1 MLQITNLSKKFGT
14 NEVLK
19 DVSITVNKGEVVS
32 VLGSSGSGKTTLL
45 RCAAF
50 LEKSDKGIITFD
62 NISFDMKKASA
73 EDIKKIRKKMGFV
86 FQNFNLFLNKT
97 AKENITEGLIYG
109 YGYDKKKAEEIAISS
124 LERVGLAD
132 RKDYYPVKLSGGQ
145 QQRVAIARALSSSPD
160 IVLLDEP
167 TSALDPE
174 LTAEVLETIQSLA
187 KDGTTMLL
195 VTHEIAFA
203 KDVSD
208 RIVFMDDGVIAEEND
223 AKAFFENPEKERTKQ
238 FLRKYRQSWE

>member
-1 MLQITNLSKKFGT
+1 MLQITNLRKNFGT
-14 NEVLK
+14 HEVLK
-19 DVSITVNKGEVVS
+19 DVSITVNNGEVVS

-50 LEKSDKGIITFD
+50 LEKSDKGMLSFD
-62 NISFDMKKASA
+62 DISFDMNRASA
-73 EDIKKIRKKMGFV
+73 QDIKQIRKKMGFV

-109 YGYDKKKAEEIAISS
+109 YGYDKNKAEEIAYAS
-124 LERVGLAD
+124 LERVGLSD
-132 RKDYYPVKLSGGQ
+132 RVDFYPAKLSGGQ
-145 QQRVAIARALSSSPD
+145 QQRVAIARALSSNPD

-174 LTAEVLETIQSLA
+174 LTAEVLDTIQSLA
-187 KDGTTMLL
+187 KDGATMLL

-223 AKAFFENPEKERTKQ
+223 AKSFFENPEKERTKQ
-238 FLRKYRQSWE
+238 FLSKYRQNWE

>member
-1 MLQITNLSKKFGT
+1 MLQITNLSKKFG
-14 NEVLK
+14 NHEVLK

-32 VLGSSGSGKTTLL
+32 ILGSSGSGKTTLL

-50 LEKSDKGIITFD
+50 LERADKGRIGFEDIE
-62 NISFDMKKASA
+62 FDMLKASHQ
-73 EDIKKIRKKMGFV
+73 DVKTIRKKMGFV

-109 YGYDKKKAEEIAISS
+109 YGYNKTDAEEIALKS
-124 LERVGLAD
+124 LERVGLLD
-132 RKDYYPVKLSGGQ
+132 RKDYYPAKLSGGQ
-145 QQRVAIARALSSSPD
+145 QQRVAIARALSANPD

-174 LTAEVLETIQSLA
+174 LTGEVLDTIKTLA
-187 KDGTTMLL
+187 NEGTTMLL

-203 KDVSD
+203 REVSS
-208 RIVFMDDGVIAEEND
+208 RIIFMDEGVVFEENT
-223 AKAFFENPEKERTKQ
+223 AKEFFENPQKERTKQ
-238 FLRKYRQSWE
+238 FISRYR

>member
-1 MLQITNLSKKFGT
+1 MLQITNLKKKFGE
-14 NEVLK
+14 NEVLN
-19 DVSITVNKGEVVS
+19 DISITVNKGEVVS

-50 LEKSDKGIITFD
+50 LEKPDSGVIAFD
-62 NISFDMKKASA
+62 NISYDMSKVTSA
-73 EDIKKIRKKMGFV
+73 DIKNIRKKMGFV

-109 YGYDKKKAEEIAISS
+109 YGYSKNQAEEIAKIS
-124 LERVGLAD
+124 LERVGLID
-132 RKDYYPVKLSGGQ
+132 RMDFYPAKLSGGQ
-145 QQRVAIARALSSSPD
+145 QQRVAIARALSANPD

-174 LTAEVLETIQSLA
+174 LTSEVLGTIKALA
-187 KDGTTMLL
+187 SEGTTMLL

-203 KDVSD
+203 KDVSK
-208 RIVFMDDGVIAEEND
+208 RIVFMDGGVVYEEND
-223 AKAFFENPEKERTKQ
+223 AKAFFENPQKERTKQ
-238 FLRKYRQSWE
+238 FLSKYL

>member
-1 MLQITNLSKKFGT
+1 MLQITNLSKKFG
-14 NEVLK
+14 NHEVLK

-50 LEKSDKGIITFD
+50 LERADKGR
-62 NISFDMKKASA
+62 ISFGDIEFDMYKANHQ
-73 EDIKKIRKKMGFV
+73 DVKTIRRKMGFV

-109 YGYDKKKAEEIAISS
+109 YGYDKKDAEEIALAS
-124 LERVGLAD
+124 LEKVGLSD
-132 RKDYYPVKLSGGQ
+132 RVNYYPAKLSGGQ
-145 QQRVAIARALSSSPD
+145 QQRVAIARALSANPD

-174 LTAEVLETIQSLA
+174 LTGEVLDTIQKLA

-203 KDVSD
+203 RDVSNK
-208 RIVFMDDGVIAEEND
+208 IIFMDEGVVFEENN
-223 AKAFFENPEKERTKQ
+223 AKDFFENPKKDRTKQ
-238 FLRKYRQSWE
+238 FLSRYR

>member
-1 MLQITNLSKKFGT
+1 MLQITNLSKKFG
-14 NEVLK
+14 NHEVLK

-32 VLGSSGSGKTTLL
+32 ILGASGSGKTTLL

-50 LEKSDKGIITFD
+50 LERADKGRIGFEDIE
-62 NISFDMKKASA
+62 FDMLKASHQ
-73 EDIKKIRKKMGFV
+73 DVKTIRKKMGFV

-109 YGYDKKKAEEIAISS
+109 YGYNKTDAEEIAFKS
-124 LERVGLAD
+124 LERVGLLD
-132 RKDYYPVKLSGGQ
+132 RKDYYPAKLSGGQ
-145 QQRVAIARALSSSPD
+145 QQRVAIARALSANPD

-174 LTAEVLETIQSLA
+174 LTGEVLDTIKTLA
-187 KDGTTMLL
+187 NEGTTMLL

-203 KDVSD
+203 REVSS
-208 RIVFMDDGVIAEEND
+208 RIIFMDEGVVFEENT
-223 AKAFFENPEKERTKQ
+223 AKEFFENPQKERTKQ
-238 FLRKYRQSWE
+238 FISRYR